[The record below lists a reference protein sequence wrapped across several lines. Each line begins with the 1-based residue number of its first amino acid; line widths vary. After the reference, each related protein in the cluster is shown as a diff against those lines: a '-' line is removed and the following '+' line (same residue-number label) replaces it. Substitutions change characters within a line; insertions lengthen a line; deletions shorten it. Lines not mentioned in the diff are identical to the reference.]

1 MLKLVI
7 LNLLLTFKVAE
18 AAESASAMVTFFK
31 SLPYISK
38 TGIQSFLYSVESG
51 IKVEIRLA
59 L

>member
-18 AAESASAMVTFFK
+18 AAELISAIVTFFE

-38 TGIQSFLYSVESG
+38 TGIESSLYSVESG
-51 IKVEIRLA
+51 IKVEIRFSL
-59 L
+59 